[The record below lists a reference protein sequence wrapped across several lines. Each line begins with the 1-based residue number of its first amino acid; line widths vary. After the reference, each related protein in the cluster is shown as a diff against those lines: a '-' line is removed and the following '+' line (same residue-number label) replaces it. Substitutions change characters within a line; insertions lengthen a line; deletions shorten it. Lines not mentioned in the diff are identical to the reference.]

1 MTAWNETAQ
10 LWKGFMRLRHNFPN
24 KQGRSMLRRWINMMF
39 SLKQLEYDSIIQ
51 QKGKMMADRCAVK
64 WRADARKDLSTC
76 AS

>member
-1 MTAWNETAQ
+1 MRAWNETVY
-10 LWKGFMRLRHNFPN
+10 LYKGFMRLRHHFPN

-39 SLKQLEYDSIIQ
+39 SLKQLEYNRISQ
-51 QKGKMMADRCAVK
+51 QKGKMAADQCAVK